1 MRREGCCW
9 KYRGVTDAG
18 GCCFRREGKERR
30 VPSIAAVGLHLHLVA
45 GAVEDVA
52 ANLDCNQRWG
62 WSSQLEAMLLMVGDV
77 CSAERGGQ
85 GWCGGDLGIK
95 PERKRKAMEGLLCLF
110 LVTGEEEEERKSMKG
125 GGGREQRLE
134 CQPPFS
140 GCSLFF
146 SFFFLVFLV
155 MASSW
160 GFLCFFFPLRSSFFF
175 AWTEIYIYSARVSL
189 YVKNK
194 VLIKLIFFFKFWIWL
209 KSNSKVNDYHYLED
223 KDYLEDKN
231 KMTKTHYSL

>member
-9 KYRGVTDAG
+9 KYRGLTDAG

-134 CQPPFS
+134 CQPPLL
-140 GCSLFF
+140 GLFPF
-146 SFFFLVFLV
+146 FFFLFF
-155 MASSW
+155 
-160 GFLCFFFPLRSSFFF
+160 GFSCNGLLLRFFVFFFFL
-175 AWTEIYIYSARVSL
+175 
-189 YVKNK
+189 
-194 VLIKLIFFFKFWIWL
+194 
-209 KSNSKVNDYHYLED
+209 
-223 KDYLEDKN
+223 
-231 KMTKTHYSL
+231 